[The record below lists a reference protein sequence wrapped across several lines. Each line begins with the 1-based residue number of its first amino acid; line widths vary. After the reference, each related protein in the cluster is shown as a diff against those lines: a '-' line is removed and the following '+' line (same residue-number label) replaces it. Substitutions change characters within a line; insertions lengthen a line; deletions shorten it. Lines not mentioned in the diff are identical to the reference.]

1 MKMKNKHLITTSFF
15 AMVVVLILLSGC
27 ETFIH
32 TTKSREVTFGV
43 RTYSG
48 LATKTAYSG
57 STVTV
62 GEDPDKITYE
72 RINWLDGDKIRI
84 YSPEVV
90 RRFSELNNNKLY
102 HWADYAIVGS
112 TIDNTVNNG
121 RSSQAKLQPL
131 NKDTDFSTGNGLFWS
146 DDMVG
151 QTASFYAVYPAPAED
166 DAEGLTQTSD
176 GWTPAGAKGTI
187 SCSLPGP
194 QAFSQKGNMEYAYM
208 TACAPNVAFEDNV
221 DLKFYPAYTAF
232 EFHLAIDATASVNE
246 LYFGEFKLSST
257 VSSLFGSYDVICN
270 TTNPDNPAYTNLP
283 AFSDGTAGED
293 DSANNSISVDLNNYK
308 LVKSG
313 SGEGNTELV
322 FTVFAL
328 PQDLEHLSISFQT
341 GPSADSYVT
350 RTLDFKKTT
359 DNVVSWLTFKGC
371 AKHVIKGLAMKGEMW
386 MLEIDGLVLPWEYQ
400 VEKTTFTQN
409 VQSGPFSVSGALETT
424 ETWMDNDV
432 YGGRYWN
439 KLVGKMDSND
449 PDRGAKGS
457 NHYESYDTGT
467 NTEFKTYSE
476 WVALGSG
483 QNAYNLAHVSY
494 YQLYYQLRTL
504 DMSIMPVEKRRFD
517 VTFKPMAPLGGYW
530 TLSTANAP
538 SFGNTA
544 QGGTEGFRIVLWDGE
559 TESTNW
565 SSGQIMNQ
573 DVTLRIYPSDS
584 RDPSKEYCM
593 IIKASFSPN
602 RNGEPT
608 YSADSEIQDV
618 HGDGRYSYWKFVI
631 PATE

>member
-1 MKMKNKHLITTSFF
+1 MKMTNRHSIKSALL
-15 AMVVVLILLSGC
+15 AMSIGLILLSGC
-27 ETFIH
+27 ETFNH
-32 TTKSREVTFGV
+32 SKKSREVTFGA
-43 RTYSG
+43 RIYSG

-57 STVTV
+57 VTVTE
-62 GEDPDKITYE
+62 GEEPNKVTYE
-72 RINWLDGDKIRI
+72 RINWVDGDKIRI

-90 RRFSELNNNKLY
+90 RRFSELNNDVEY
-102 HWADYAIVGS
+102 HWADYSIVGS

-146 DDMVG
+146 DDLVG
-151 QTASFYAVYPAPAED
+151 QTASFYAVYPAPSVD
-166 DAEGLTQTSD
+166 DASGLVQTSD
-176 GWTPAGAKGTI
+176 GWSPAGAKGTI
-187 SCSLPGP
+187 SCSLPGT
-194 QAFSQKGNMEYAYM
+194 QAFSQKGNMEYAFM

-257 VSSLFGSYDVICN
+257 VSSLFGNYDVICN
-270 TTNPDNPAYTNLP
+270 TTNPDNPAYTCP

-293 DSANNSISVDLNNYK
+293 DSANNCINVDLNGYK
-308 LVKSG
+308 LVK

-328 PQDLEHLSISFQT
+328 PQELKNLSISFEV
-341 GPSADSYVT
+341 GPSTGSYVT
-350 RTLDFKKTT
+350 RTLDFKKTEN
-359 DNVVSWLTFKGC
+359 NVASWLSFKGC

-386 MLEIDGLVLPWEYQ
+386 MLQIDGLVLPWDYQ

-409 VQSGPFSVSGALETT
+409 VQSGPFTISGALETT
-424 ETWMDNDV
+424 DAWMENEV

-449 PDRGAKGS
+449 PTRGAKGS

-483 QNAYNLAHVSY
+483 QNAYNLDHVSY

-504 DMSIMPVEKRRFD
+504 DMSITPVQRRRFD

-559 TESTNW
+559 SEITNW

-573 DVTLRIYPSDS
+573 EVTIRIYPSDS

-593 IIKASFSPN
+593 LIKASFSPN
-602 RNGEPT
+602 KNGEPT